1 MMKLCGYVT
10 HVILLLVI
18 GALFSAIHY
27 KKQINNLN
35 LQIAGL
41 QTEVEN
47 CKQSSNIVGDMLDE
61 VLSID
66 SDYTMYSINSLYNAS
81 TDTAKQYNYTT
92 NISTKTCNCNA
103 EIKRALS
110 EFYKKSLVIT
120 KDCDITAT
128 YYNNLLKYIKEVK

>member
-41 QTEVEN
+41 QTEVEK

-61 VLSID
+61 VQSID
-66 SDYTMYSINSLYNAS
+66 SDYTKYSINSLYNAS
-81 TDTAKQYNYTT
+81 TDTAKKYNYTT

>member
-1 MMKLCGYVT
+1 MMKFWGYVT

-47 CKQSSNIVGDMLDE
+47 CKQSSNIVGGMLDE
-61 VLSID
+61 VQSID
-66 SDYTMYSINSLYNAS
+66 SDYTKYSINSLYNAS
-81 TDTAKQYNYTT
+81 TDTAKQSNYTT

>member
-1 MMKLCGYVT
+1 MMKLWGYVT

-47 CKQSSNIVGDMLDE
+47 CKQIG
-61 VLSID
+61 
-66 SDYTMYSINSLYNAS
+66 
-81 TDTAKQYNYTT
+81 
-92 NISTKTCNCNA
+92 
-103 EIKRALS
+103 RAH
-110 EFYKKSLVIT
+110 V
-120 KDCDITAT
+120 
-128 YYNNLLKYIKEVK
+128 